1 MRAVSWVG
9 NILMGAGLVAAAIGG
24 SLISPRKRGFSFRD
38 KSVLITGGSRGLGL
52 ELGRIL
58 AREGASIALVARNVP
73 SLDAAER
80 ELTELGALVL
90 KIPCDIRNQEEVQGA
105 IREAVRNFGKI
116 DVLINNAGVIEVGP
130 FDQMTLEDYQN
141 AMATHAWGSLY
152 AILAVIPYMR
162 NAGGGSIVN
171 ISSIGGRIAVP
182 HLAPYVMSKFALA
195 GLSEAL
201 SVELAHDGI
210 LVTSV
215 YPGLMRTGSHVNAS
229 FKGKSKQEF
238 AWFSIAASMPVVS
251 INAQRAARQIVEA
264 CRLGKAR
271 LIITPTA
278 RMATM
283 ADALAPSLV
292 SRGMR
297 VMNLLLPGSSEF
309 DSTSRAGWES
319 QSRWSPSMLTRLAD
333 RVIERNNEQRFTA

>member
-1 MRAVSWVG
+1 L
-9 NILMGAGLVAAAIGG
+9 NILMGAGLAAAAIGG
-24 SLISPRKRGFSFRD
+24 SLLSPRKRSFSFRE

-52 ELGRIL
+52 ELARIL
-58 AREGASIALVARNVP
+58 AREGATIALVARNLT

-90 KIPCDIRNQEEVQGA
+90 KIPCDVRNQEEVQGA
-105 IREAVRNFGKI
+105 VREAARNFGKI

-130 FDQMTLEDYQN
+130 FDRMTLEDYQN
-141 AMATHAWGSLY
+141 AMATHAWGPLY
-152 AILAVIPYMR
+152 AILAVLPYMR
-162 NAGGGSIVN
+162 NAGGGRIVN

-195 GLSEAL
+195 GISEAL
-201 SVELAHDGI
+201 SVELAQDGI

-229 FKGKSKQEF
+229 FKGNSKQEF

-264 CRLGKAR
+264 CRSGKRR
-271 LIITPTA
+271 LIISPAA
-278 RMATM
+278 RMAIV
-283 ADALAPSLV
+283 ADAIAPSLV

-297 VMNLLLPGSSEF
+297 VMNLLLPASSPELN
-309 DSTSRAGWES
+309 STSRTGWDS
-319 QSRWSPSMLTRLAD
+319 RSRWSPSMLTRLAD
-333 RVIERNNEQRFTA
+333 RVIERNNEQRSTA